1 MTATLSFRP
10 TANFNANPSRAT
22 GSEAYDIREKFQRFS
37 ESLQRAE
44 SLFAHPIRELG
55 DAFLDCR
62 RENWD
67 SYDAQGVPDKAYLQ
81 TKSLLSQVLGVFPTP
96 TASANPSG
104 SLTLEWFVAP
114 SRRLMVS
121 VDGEEQLAFAG
132 LFGSETVQ
140 GTASFVHDF
149 PLELFWL
156 LKRLY
161 YR

>member
-10 TANFNANPSRAT
+10 TANLNANPSRAT
-22 GSEAYDIREKFQRFS
+22 SSEADDIREKFQRFS

-62 RENWD
+62 HEDWD
-67 SYDAQGVPDKAYLQ
+67 GYDAQPVPDEAYLQ
-81 TKSLLSQVLGVFPTP
+81 TKALLSQALSAFPAP

-104 SLTLEWFVAP
+104 SLTLEWFAAP

-121 VDGEEQLAFAG
+121 VNGEQQLAFAG

-140 GTASFVHDF
+140 GTASFLDDF
-149 PLELFWL
+149 PLELFWH

>member
-1 MTATLSFRP
+1 VTAALSFRP

-22 GSEAYDIREKFQRFS
+22 GSEASEIREKFQRFS

-44 SLFAHPIRELG
+44 SLFALPIRELG
-55 DAFLDCR
+55 DTFLDCR
-62 RENWD
+62 RDNWD
-67 SYDAQGVPDKAYLQ
+67 GYEAQAVSDKAYLQ
-81 TKSLLSQVLGVFPTP
+81 TKALLWQVLGVFPAP

-104 SLTLEWFVAP
+104 SLTLEWFVVP
-114 SRRLMVS
+114 SRRLIVS
-121 VDGEEQLAFAG
+121 LNGDEQLAFAA

-140 GTASFVHDF
+140 GTASFVQDF